1 MIHHRQRTILDDIH
15 DEMDRVAGKSYG
27 SKVSCMC
34 VYPVG
39 IVWVSVE
46 NVEEVIGGIGGG

>member
-46 NVEEVIGGIGGG
+46 NVEEVIGGIGGR